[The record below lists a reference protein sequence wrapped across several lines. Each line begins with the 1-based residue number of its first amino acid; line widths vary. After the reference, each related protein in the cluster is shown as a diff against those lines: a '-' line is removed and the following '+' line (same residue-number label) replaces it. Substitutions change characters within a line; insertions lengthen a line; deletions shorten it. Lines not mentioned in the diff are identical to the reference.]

1 MNMLFEFSLQYL
13 EQIWMTQVTAS
24 YKVGLISIRIWCY
37 RNWISVRFR
46 VCQELNRLLG
56 RLKTIRYLRMRL
68 EQKYFFQTEGERQRA
83 ASRCL
88 LFVCSSSWD
97 CSRLQQASAQ
107 FAHCPV
113 WVPSNWTTE
122 QADILKSMSWYT
134 IWHIFVPALCLQT
147 AAPSH
152 CWRKLH
158 LIFDIIYQF
167 QIPPHF
173 YHIDHFN

>member
-1 MNMLFEFSLQYL
+1 
-13 EQIWMTQVTAS
+13 MTQVTAS
-24 YKVGLISIRIWCY
+24 YKVGLISIRIWFY
-37 RNWISVRFR
+37 RIWISVRFR

-83 ASRCL
+83 AGRCL

-113 WVPSNWTTE
+113 WVPSNRTSWFPKINVLIYHLTYICPSSLS
-122 QADILKSMSWYT
+122 ADRSTKPLLMQT
-134 IWHIFVPALCLQT
+134 AFDIWHHF
-147 AAPSH
+147 
-152 CWRKLH
+152 
-158 LIFDIIYQF
+158 FQF